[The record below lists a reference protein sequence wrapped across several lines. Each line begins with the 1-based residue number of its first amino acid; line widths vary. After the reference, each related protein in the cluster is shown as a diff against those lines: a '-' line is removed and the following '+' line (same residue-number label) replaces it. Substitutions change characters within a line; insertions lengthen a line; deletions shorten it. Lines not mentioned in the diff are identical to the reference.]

1 MKKSPYA
8 VAALTIGILSFIQIL
23 GIEKAI
29 TAAVFGFVAIA
40 QIKKNPDGYS
50 KSSSAIA
57 TAGVILG
64 AIYIITVGLLFY
76 FKGNEIAHIVQKMR

>member
-1 MKKSPYA
+1 MKKNPYA
-8 VAALTIGILSFIQIL
+8 VAALLLGILSFIQIL
-23 GIEKAI
+23 GIEKAVI
-29 TAAVFGFVAIA
+29 AAGFGFLAIA
-40 QIKKNPDGYS
+40 QVKKNPGGYS

-57 TAGVILG
+57 SAGIILG